1 MPPSSDSA
9 RDPRKAHVV
18 SEFKIKSEKIMVRIA
33 GGRAGWQHVVSILVG
48 EERPRAGEG
57 REPIP
62 SATLRSLPLATHTN
76 TWLRYQPE
84 KRRPADLDAKRTIRP
99 MMHTDLERPT
109 SSWHDHHVA
118 TAPTVQFGEGMHR
131 GVHSQAH
138 ASSDWYSL
146 EPEYTAAHFPHSRTG
161 SDLLYSENNTMNSPR
176 VGGAPWANGSDPSYS
191 RVISRP
197 TVYHSTSPTGFQA
210 VAESDLATSWGHHG
224 HQQQQQPM
232 DDHLRSITRHDPS
245 YGYDN
250 GYQQQTQYPHDRM
263 RDPVMTM
270 MGPPPTGIARLNGM
284 YATSPNGMPS
294 KSMMGSVHGHHRKAK
309 EITIGR
315 WNADEHKWFLK
326 GLEMFQGPAWGEI
339 ARLIGTRTST
349 QVRTHAQKFFTK
361 LARSNQ
367 TLPYFE
373 VQIQKERSRL
383 VSQGAAVHGGSSG
396 PLSVTPTSVSG
407 FNYALSTLSPRKRS
421 TSPRPSFKRPREEFA
436 DNSSHR
442 YNDQL
447 SSPDYRGYEYE
458 TQQHTMARPM
468 VPPSISTSF
477 GYGSDT
483 SPGGFFKPKFDH
495 GGDASPLLRKPRILL
510 EDAATRSTES
520 AFTDQYQTSF
530 SRKNEFHRDE
540 DLATY
545 LPSNPAAARCLHP
558 HAHLS
563 HSAPQP
569 MMTSALEPSRD
580 WVGGDWSGDHARQCA
595 SSPSQTV
602 VGAETPSASSPQGSS
617 SPLGSPDSDSL
628 PSMDKLLYRSTTSS
642 S

>member
-1 MPPSSDSA
+1 
-9 RDPRKAHVV
+9 
-18 SEFKIKSEKIMVRIA
+18 
-33 GGRAGWQHVVSILVG
+33 
-48 EERPRAGEG
+48 
-57 REPIP
+57 
-62 SATLRSLPLATHTN
+62 
-76 TWLRYQPE
+76 
-84 KRRPADLDAKRTIRP
+84 
-99 MMHTDLERPT
+99 MMHTELERPT
-109 SSWHDHHVA
+109 SSWHDQHVA
-118 TAPTVQFGEGMHR
+118 TASTSQFGESLHR
-131 GVHSQAH
+131 GAQAH

-146 EPEYTAAHFPHSRTG
+146 EPEYTAAHFPQHSRTG
-161 SDLLYSENNTMNSPR
+161 SDLLYSEDNSMTSPR
-176 VGGAPWANGSDPSYS
+176 VGVAQWTNGSDPSYG

-197 TVYHSTSPTGFQA
+197 TAYNSANPTGFQA
-210 VAESDLATSWGHHG
+210 VDERDLATSWGHHG
-224 HQQQQQPM
+224 HPQQQQPM
-232 DDHLRSITRHDPS
+232 DDHLRSITRHDPNYS
-245 YGYDN
+245 YDN
-250 GYQQQTQYPHDRM
+250 GYHQQPQYSHDRM

-270 MGPPPTGIARLNGM
+270 MGPPPTGVARLNGM
-284 YATSPNGMPS
+284 YATSPNGLPS
-294 KSMMGSVHGHHRKAK
+294 KPMMGSVQGHHRKAK

-407 FNYALSTLSPRKRS
+407 FNYALSTLSPRKQS
-421 TSPRPSFKRPREEFA
+421 TSPRPSFKRPREEFG
-436 DNSSHR
+436 NNTSHR
-442 YNDQL
+442 YNDQPN
-447 SSPDYRGYEYE
+447 SPDYRSYEYE
-458 TQQHTMARPM
+458 TQQQQQHVMTRPM
-468 VPPSISTSF
+468 APPSTSPSF

-495 GGDASPLLRKPRILL
+495 GGDVSPLLRKPRIML
-510 EDAATRSTES
+510 EDAAARSTES

-545 LPSNPAAARCLHP
+545 LPSNPAAARSLHP
-558 HAHLS
+558 HAHPI
-563 HSAPQP
+563 HSALQP

-580 WVGGDWSGDHARQCA
+580 WVGGDWSGDHARQYA
-595 SSPSQTV
+595 SPPPPQTV
-602 VGAETPSASSPQGSS
+602 VEAETPGASSPQGSS

-628 PSMDKLLYRSTTSS
+628 PSMDKLLYRSSTSS